1 MKSCEYA
8 FCWFVQY
15 CCGSSSNRSHLKNA
29 RETTQGE
36 NHYTRNQGC
45 FLHFLVVL
53 TLPRSSHQRCF
64 VKKVFLEVSL
74 NSQENTCARVSFLA
88 KFQAACN
95 FIKKENL
102 PQVFSCKFCEISKNT
117 FSYRTHKTPPVAA
130 PVFPSRAFQKVVLK

>member
-1 MKSCEYA
+1 MKSCEHA
-8 FCWFVQY
+8 FRWFVQY

-36 NHYTRNQGC
+36 NYYTRNQGC
-45 FLHFLVVL
+45 FLRFLVVL

-64 VKKVFLEVSL
+64 IKKVFLEVPL
-74 NSQENTCARVSFLA
+74 NSQENACARVSFLA

-102 PQVFSCKFCEISKNT
+102 PQVFFSKFCEISKNT
-117 FSYRTHKTPPVAA
+117 FSYRTHRTPLVAA
-130 PVFPSRAFQKVVLK
+130 SAFPPCAFQKVVLK